1 VFSRI
6 KSLFQNLAV
15 YGLGDAATSIASLLL
30 LPVYTRY
37 LTPEDYGVITMLL
50 MIEAVAKVTF
60 RWGVDTAFMRL
71 YYDCKDQLARQRLA
85 STIFFFLL
93 VVNGVLLCV
102 VVARAGWLSTL
113 LFGEDTRAW
122 LIRMV
127 LANTFVTGFYFM
139 PFHVLRIS
147 ERTGNFVALGFGR
160 SAGTLVMRLVFVIA
174 GHLGVFG
181 VVLADLVVTAIFT
194 PILSLWVWPLIRPAF
209 SRDVLREA
217 LGFGLPRIPHSIAN
231 QIIALADRTFLNAY
245 AKLADVGVYS
255 VGASFG
261 MAPKLFLS
269 AFESAWTP
277 FFLSVMHEKDARRT
291 YSTVSTYVML
301 VLVLLVAG
309 LAGAA
314 PDLLRLATTT
324 KFHHASDVTPWIAL
338 GAMFQGVYL
347 VGSIGIIITK
357 RTVIYP
363 VATGIAAAVSLAANA
378 FLIPRYG
385 TLGAAWAN
393 ATAYGTLAL
402 VTVGFSL
409 RCYPISYE
417 WSRLLRIAGAGL
429 AGALCAM
436 WFAPA
441 NVPAIVGLIVR
452 SALTMMTYALV
463 LFATGFFHPGELRI
477 MQSVRD
483 RLLDRTRGR
492 MPQPDQSQVEM
503 AGEIVAAPEPLESLD
518 MQPTD
523 PASGDPTAGSPPR
536 NR

>member
-1 VFSRI
+1 MFSRI

-30 LPVYTRY
+30 LPIYTRY

-93 VVNGVLLCV
+93 VVNGALVCV
-102 VVARAGWLSTL
+102 VVAGAGWLSTL
-113 LFGEDTRAW
+113 LFGTDTRAW

-174 GHLGVFG
+174 VHLGVFG

-209 SRDVLREA
+209 SRHVLREA

-231 QIIALADRTFLNAY
+231 QIIALADRTFLNVY

-277 FFLSVMHEKDARRT
+277 FFLSVMHEKDARRAM

-309 LAGAA
+309 LAG
-314 PDLLRLATTT
+314 
-324 KFHHASDVTPWIAL
+324 
-338 GAMFQGVYL
+338 
-347 VGSIGIIITK
+347 
-357 RTVIYP
+357 
-363 VATGIAAAVSLAANA
+363 
-378 FLIPRYG
+378 
-385 TLGAAWAN
+385 
-393 ATAYGTLAL
+393 
-402 VTVGFSL
+402 
-409 RCYPISYE
+409 
-417 WSRLLRIAGAGL
+417 GAGS
-429 AGALCAM
+429 AASRDDGEVSSRVRRDAVDRARRD
-436 WFAPA
+436 
-441 NVPAIVGLIVR
+441 VP
-452 SALTMMTYALV
+452 
-463 LFATGFFHPGELRI
+463 
-477 MQSVRD
+477 
-483 RLLDRTRGR
+483 GR
-492 MPQPDQSQVEM
+492 
-503 AGEIVAAPEPLESLD
+503 
-518 MQPTD
+518 
-523 PASGDPTAGSPPR
+523 
-536 NR
+536 